1 MTLPA
6 DLWPLAAAGSD
17 GPDGAANRLPNSP
30 GDSVVPN
37 PFKLGRAGKS
47 GKLGRGP
54 ITDLSS
60 YRKIEE

>member
-1 MTLPA
+1 MTLPT
-6 DLWPLAAAGSD
+6 DLFSVATAGWD
-17 GPDGAANRLPNSP
+17 GPDGAAKRLPKSP

-60 YRKIEE
+60 Y